1 VESEPIFVP
10 FWWHRGLRAARLT
23 LAVCAGVRLFVL
35 GSEAG
40 WAAFLLTGLYLAFG
54 VAALL
59 WNGAGRPGLMPLPF
73 LADLSFFFLLSRSAD
88 TAGACLAAASF
99 AFTVLNAA
107 VEHGWQEV
115 ALGVACAALSLVVL
129 PPRPALL
136 AMAVLT
142 GGVIAVIMAAHLR
155 LVRERLNSAAGQSV
169 HYRALA
175 EAARLS
181 ERERIAD
188 NFHDG
193 PLQSFISFQMRLAVL
208 RKLLERKPEAADEE
222 LAQLQELCREQVTEL
237 RVFVR
242 GMRQAESG
250 SAGLAASIRR
260 LVENFQKDSGIP
272 AAFVG
277 ADIAGPDDPEVPLEV
292 LQIVRE
298 ALHNV
303 QKHSKASR
311 VAVAVAKSGGGIEI
325 TIDDDGCGFPF
336 SGAFSLRELDL
347 LRLGPLSVK
356 RRVHDLGGDL
366 TVESWP
372 GRGASL
378 RARLPI

>member
-10 FWWHRGLRAARLT
+10 FWWHRGFRIARLA
-23 LAVCAGVRLFVL
+23 LAVCAGARLIIL

-40 WAAFLLTGLYLAFG
+40 WAAFPLTGLYLAFG
-54 VAALL
+54 VAVLL
-59 WNGAGRPGLMPLPF
+59 RTGAGRPGMVPLPF

-88 TAGACLAAASF
+88 TAGAGLAAAAF

-115 ALGVACAALSLVVL
+115 VLGAACAALSLVIL

-136 AMAVLT
+136 LTAVFTGGAIAAVMAV
-142 GGVIAVIMAAHLR
+142 HLR
-155 LVRERLNSAAGQSV
+155 IVRERLNSAAGQSV

-188 NFHDG
+188 DFHDG
-193 PLQSFISFQMRLAVL
+193 PLQSFISFQMRLEVL
-208 RKLLERKPEAADEE
+208 RKLLERKPPAADDE
-222 LAQLQELCREQVTEL
+222 LAQLQELCRGQVAEL
-237 RVFVR
+237 RAFVR
-242 GMRQAESG
+242 GMRQTEPE

-277 ADIAGPDDPEVPLEV
+277 ADIAGPEDPEVPLEV

-311 VAVAVAKSGGGIEI
+311 VAVTVAKSGGGIEI
-325 TIDDDGCGFPF
+325 RIDDDGCGFPF

-378 RARLPI
+378 KARIPL